1 MGRLYRTLIVIGLTF
16 GIAHTGDCQTY
27 RVDWC
32 SVNSGAGL
40 TSNGSHSLNCSLG
53 QSSAGL
59 VTDSNH
65 LHWVGFWGGEVPD
78 PLAVPGIGSVKL
90 LADGSYVS
98 LTGKIATSSLVDF
111 DSFFY
116 LEEAD
121 RSSGVR
127 VAVPGLPVGGLMR
140 GSVVNVIGTLG
151 TTDAGERQLM
161 GPVVIIVSSH
171 EPIEPLGMGNRWV
184 GGNSLGTLPA
194 GQMGTTGGYGLN
206 NVGLLIQTWGSVT
219 EVGAGYVLIDD
230 GANLP
235 VRLQTSVLSAPP
247 PLGDYVSTIGISSL
261 HWSGTERLRLLLPRD
276 DQDVIRRA
284 P

>member
-1 MGRLYRTLIVIGLTF
+1 MPELDLNQRLGLTMIPICDSPALWRDRASSTSSAVRGEVADGRRTRKGDPAVGRLYRTLIVIGLTF

-116 LEEAD
+116 LE
-121 RSSGVR
+121 
-127 VAVPGLPVGGLMR
+127 
-140 GSVVNVIGTLG
+140 
-151 TTDAGERQLM
+151 
-161 GPVVIIVSSH
+161 
-171 EPIEPLGMGNRWV
+171 
-184 GGNSLGTLPA
+184 
-194 GQMGTTGGYGLN
+194 
-206 NVGLLIQTWGSVT
+206 
-219 EVGAGYVLIDD
+219 
-230 GANLP
+230 
-235 VRLQTSVLSAPP
+235 
-247 PLGDYVSTIGISSL
+247 
-261 HWSGTERLRLLLPRD
+261 
-276 DQDVIRRA
+276 
-284 P
+284 